1 MSQLKAF
8 VGHSFTEDD
17 EALVRAFL
25 KFFDQVKNMN
35 IGFSWEHAEPAEPK
49 ELAEKVLRLIEDKNL
64 FIGICTNKEAAIQT
78 EKLRRGTLKKR
89 ILKAEDMHFS
99 LKTSDWIIQ
108 EIGLAIG
115 RRMDLILLLEKD
127 GRQPGGLQGNIEYI
141 TFERQTPEKAFGKV
155 LEMIQ
160 SLLPKAKPI
169 PFEEAEIRALP
180 EEKAEIKEQADEM
193 LQPKADWDRKKYEI
207 ALMRMITCDNEDGAQ
222 QITNAYLDSEE
233 GKKPENRASWEAGQE
248 YIRIV
253 FAKGGQLTKLEEL
266 ARFHSQNSEVLKYLA
281 MGYRQYDDH
290 EKAAQQ
296 FEVAAEMAGDV
307 NNKFTMYSD
316 AALSFRRAGQKEKAI
331 SIITKM
337 KGIKNLIE
345 DGEARLIKTLRELAE
360 MEDDKDLLFG
370 LTERLLHLRP
380 DDSESRFA
388 LAYNYSQPGQD
399 DISLFHYLKIPY
411 KERGSGTW
419 NNLGVEFDHFDLA
432 NNSVKAYRKSEE
444 LGETLA
450 MSNLAQKLMKAG
462 FLKEAEEI
470 CSRALKIANYHKNV
484 SHAISRT
491 KDIPEEEKKKE
502 KEIVNK
508 AKPLSEFYRDFGDA
522 ALQEDAPAH
531 DGRWQGPDCKLRITI
546 EGNQFRAEGS
556 YEQPNFGL
564 LGLKEY
570 ALRLTTS
577 SALPKK
583 TQYRIRY
590 EGHVAGRT
598 VKCTMKREKV
608 GEPSTMS
615 SLLGGANKGIDVLM
629 ILSESLKEIKVYEK
643 GEGKERKFYVIT
655 RIE

>member
-8 VGHSFTEDD
+8 IGHSFTDDD
-17 EALVRAFL
+17 EAVIRAFL
-25 KFFDQVKNMN
+25 KFFDQVKNMD

-49 ELAEKVLRLIEDKNL
+49 ELAEKVLRRIEDKNV
-64 FIGICTNKEAAIQT
+64 FIGICTNKEAAIQPD
-78 EKLRRGTLKKR
+78 KLRRGTLKKK
-89 ILKAEDMHFS
+89 ILRAEEMHYS
-99 LKTSDWIIQ
+99 LKTSDWILQ

-115 RRMDLILLLEKD
+115 RRMDLILLVEKD
-127 GRQPGGLQGNIEYI
+127 VRQPGGLQGNIEYI

-169 PFEEAEIRALP
+169 PFEETEIRVLP

-193 LQPKADWDRKKYEI
+193 LQPAADWDRKKYQI
-207 ALMRMITCDNEDGAQ
+207 ALMRMIRSDNENGAQ
-222 QITNAYLDSEE
+222 QITNAYFSSEE
-233 GKKPENRASWEAGQE
+233 GQKPENKVSWEAGQE

-253 FAKGGQLTKLEEL
+253 FAKGGQLTKLVEL
-266 ARFHSQNSEVLKYLA
+266 ARSHSQNSEVLKYLA

-296 FEVAAEMAGDV
+296 FEVAAEMARDA
-307 NNKFTMYSD
+307 NNKFEMYSD
-316 AALSFRRAGQKEKAI
+316 AVHSFSRAGRKEKAI
-331 SIITKM
+331 SITSKM
-337 KGIKNLIE
+337 KGIKPLVE

-360 MEDDKDLLFG
+360 MENDKDLLFG

-388 LAYNYSQPGQD
+388 LAYNYSQAGQD

-411 KERGSGTW
+411 QERGAGTW
-419 NNLGVEFDHFDLA
+419 NNLGVEFDRFDLV

-450 MSNLAQKLMKAG
+450 MSNLSQKLIKAG
-462 FLKEAEEI
+462 FLEEAEEI
-470 CSRALKIANYHKNV
+470 CNRALKIANYHKNV
-484 SHAISRT
+484 SHAISSI
-491 KDIPEEEKKKE
+491 KDLPEEEGKKE
-502 KEIVNK
+502 KEIVDK

-522 ALQEDAPAH
+522 ALKEDAPTH
-531 DGRWQGPDCKLRITI
+531 NGSWQGPDCKLRITI
-546 EGNQFRAEGS
+546 EGNQFKAEGS

-564 LGLKEY
+564 GLRAY
-570 ALRLTTS
+570 ALGLTTS
-577 SALPKK
+577 SVLPKK
-583 TQYRIRY
+583 TQYSIRY
-590 EGHVAGRT
+590 DGHVAGRT
-598 VKCTMKREKV
+598 VKCTMQREKV

-643 GEGKERKFYVIT
+643 GEGKEHRFYVIT
-655 RIE
+655 QIE

>member
-17 EALVRAFL
+17 GAVVRAFL

-64 FIGICTNKEAAIQT
+64 FIEICTNKEAAIQT
-78 EKLRRGTLKKR
+78 EKLRSGTLKKK
-89 ILKAEDMHFS
+89 ILKAEAMHFS

-115 RRMDLILLLEKD
+115 RHMDLILLVEKD
-127 GRQPGGLQGNIEYI
+127 IRQPGGLQGNIEYI
-141 TFERQTPEKAFGKV
+141 AFERKAPEKSFGKV

-160 SLLPKAKPI
+160 SLLPRAKPI
-169 PFEEAEIRALP
+169 SVEEAVIRSLP
-180 EEKAEIKEQADEM
+180 EEKVETKEQGEEM
-193 LQPKADWDRKKYEI
+193 LQPKADWDRKTYEF
-207 ALMRMITCDNEDGAQ
+207 ALVRMMANDNKEGTQ
-222 QITNAYLDSEE
+222 RITNAYLDSEE
-233 GKKPENRASWEAGQE
+233 GKKPENRASWEACQE
-248 YIRIV
+248 YLRIV
-253 FAKGGQLTKLEEL
+253 LAKGGQLSKLEEI
-266 ARFHSQNSEVLKYLA
+266 AKSHSHNSEVRKYVA

-307 NNKFTMYSD
+307 NDKFARYSD
-316 AALSFRRAGQKEKAI
+316 SVLSYSRAGRKEKAI
-331 SIITKM
+331 LIITKI
-337 KGIKNLIE
+337 KGIKTLIE

-370 LTERLLHLRP
+370 LTEQLLHLRP
-380 DDSESRFA
+380 DDSESRFT
-388 LAYNYSQPGQD
+388 LAYNYSQAGQD

-411 KERGSGTW
+411 GERGSGTW
-419 NNLGVEFDHFDLA
+419 NNLGVEFDHFDLS
-432 NNSVKAYRKSEE
+432 NSSVKAYRKAEE
-444 LGETLA
+444 LYETLA
-450 MSNLAQKLMKAG
+450 MSNLSQKLMKAG

-470 CSRALKIANYHKNV
+470 CNRALKIENYHKNV
-484 SHAISRT
+484 SHAISRI
-491 KDIPEEEKKKE
+491 KDIPEEEEKKE
-502 KEIVNK
+502 KEVVDK
-508 AKPLSEFYRDFGDA
+508 AKPLSEFYRNYGHA
-522 ALQEDAPAH
+522 LLQEDQGEH
-531 DGRWQGPDCKLRITI
+531 TGRWRWPDCELRIMI
-546 EGNQFRAEGS
+546 KGNRFEAEGA
-556 YEQPNFGL
+556 YEQQYFGL
-564 LGLKEY
+564 LREY
-570 ALRLTTS
+570 TLGLTTS

-608 GEPSTMS
+608 DEPSTMS
-615 SLLGGANKGIDVLM
+615 SLLGGAKGIDVLM

>member
-17 EALVRAFL
+17 EAVVRAFL

-78 EKLRRGTLKKR
+78 EKLRRGTLKKK
-89 ILKAEDMHFS
+89 ILKAEAMHFS

-115 RRMDLILLLEKD
+115 RHMDLILLVEKD
-127 GRQPGGLQGNIEYI
+127 VRQPGGLQGNIEYI
-141 TFERQTPEKAFGKV
+141 AFERKAPEKSFGKV

-160 SLLPKAKPI
+160 SLLPRAKPI
-169 PFEEAEIRALP
+169 SVEEAVIRSLP
-180 EEKAEIKEQADEM
+180 EEKAETKEQGEEM
-193 LQPKADWDRKKYEI
+193 LQPKADWGRMTYEF
-207 ALMRMITCDNEDGAQ
+207 ALIRMIASDNKEGAQ
-222 QITNAYLDSEE
+222 RITNAYLDSEE
-233 GKKPENRASWEAGQE
+233 GKKPENRASWEACQE
-248 YIRIV
+248 YLRIV
-253 FAKGGQLTKLEEL
+253 LAKGGQLSKLEEI
-266 ARFHSQNSEVLKYLA
+266 AKFHSHNSEVRKYVA

-296 FEVAAEMAGDV
+296 FEVAAEMEENV

-316 AALSFRRAGQKEKAI
+316 AVLSFRRAGRNEKAI

-337 KGIKNLIE
+337 KGIKTLIE

-360 MEDDKDLLFG
+360 IEDNKDSLFG
-370 LTERLLHLRP
+370 LSERLLQLRP

-388 LAYNYSQPGQD
+388 LAYNYSQAGQD
-399 DISLFHYLKIPY
+399 DLSLFHYLKIPY
-411 KERGSGTW
+411 GERGSGTW
-419 NNLGVEFDHFDLA
+419 NNLGVEFDHFDLS
-432 NNSVKAYRKSEE
+432 NRSVKAYRKAEE
-444 LGETLA
+444 LYETLA

-462 FLKEAEEI
+462 FLKDAEEI
-470 CSRALKIANYHKNV
+470 CNRALKIENYHKNV
-484 SHAISRT
+484 SHAISRI
-491 KDIPEEEKKKE
+491 KDIPEEEEKKE
-502 KEIVNK
+502 KEVVDK
-508 AKPLSEFYRDFGDA
+508 AKPLSEFYRNYGHA
-522 ALQEDAPAH
+522 LLQEDQGEH
-531 DGRWQGPDCKLRITI
+531 TGRWRWPDCELRIMI
-546 EGNQFRAEGS
+546 KGNRFEAEGT
-556 YEQPNFGL
+556 YEQQYFGL
-564 LGLKEY
+564 LREY
-570 ALRLTTS
+570 TLGLTTS

-598 VKCTMKREKV
+598 VKCTIKREEV
-608 GEPSTMS
+608 DEPSMMS
-615 SLLGGANKGIDVLM
+615 SLLGSAKGIDVLM